1 MDNGFC
7 KFPQTRT
14 WHELR
19 AHLSSLP
26 GVAAT
31 DAADDPVIGSW
42 IDFTFCGHSFTINAD
57 SGEFVFFTEDTDCA
71 ESVRT
76 EVRAHFEP
84 FFTESTHTGDGV
96 DITFRRV

>member
-1 MDNGFC
+1 MDNSFC
-7 KFPQTRT
+7 RFPQTRT

-19 AHLSSLP
+19 EHLSSLP

-42 IDFTFCGHSFTINAD
+42 IDFTFRGHSFTINAD
-57 SGEFVFFTEDTDCA
+57 SGEFVFFTEDTDCP

-76 EVRAHFEP
+76 ELTAHFEP
-84 FFTESTHTGDGV
+84 FFTERTDRGDGG